1 VKGLAEESGDE
12 RFAWDSYRRLLQMF
26 GKTVLDI
33 PGEVF
38 SEALDTAK
46 TVNGVTSDLDLVV
59 DDLTALVDVFK
70 GAVRKHSGQ
79 DFPQRPRE

>member
-1 VKGLAEESGDE
+1 MKGLDEESGDE

-59 DDLTALVDVFK
+59 DDLTA
-70 GAVRKHSGQ
+70 
-79 DFPQRPRE
+79 PRRCLQGRCP